1 MTDERPQ
8 ASGRRTEPGVALEP
22 GFQRLD
28 PRVVVVNRVVT
39 GIVSAVL
46 ATGSGVIALSI
57 WGGNDWPWW
66 ALAPFG
72 GVWLLVNGALAWHGQ
87 RWQAIDYRHQ
97 SYRVDDRGLEIRRG
111 VVWRVVI
118 NVPRSRVQ
126 HTDVSQGPLERRF
139 GLGTLVVYTAG
150 SDHAKVTL
158 EGLEHSMALGI
169 REQLMPERG
178 TDAV

>member
-1 MTDERPQ
+1 MPDDQ
-8 ASGRRTEPGVALEP
+8 LAP

-28 PRVVVVNRVVT
+28 PRVIAVNRIVAGV
-39 GIVSAVL
+39 VSAVI
-46 ATGSGVIALSI
+46 AGGSAVMALGVWAGNRLPLLMLPLI
-57 WGGNDWPWW
+57 GGI
-66 ALAPFG
+66 
-72 GVWLLVNGALAWHGQ
+72 WLLVNAAIAWHGQ
-87 RWQAIDYRHQ
+87 WWQAVDYRHR
-97 SYRVDDRGLEIRRG
+97 SYRIDEHGIEIRRG
-111 VVWRVVI
+111 VVWRVVV

-158 EGLEHSMALGI
+158 EGLEHSLALGI
-169 REQLMPERG
+169 REQLMPDRG